1 MLQYVICGAE
11 VSSYN
16 LHANIMIIMVP
27 VSVLAVCLLT
37 FVLSMLLRPNG
48 VMTYSFY

>member
-1 MLQYVICGAE
+1 
-11 VSSYN
+11 
-16 LHANIMIIMVP
+16 MIIMVP

-37 FVLSMLLRPNG
+37 FVLSMLLHPNG